1 PRPGRSPGPRR
12 LESDSARHQVLIPL
26 TPYDLTGLAAAAE
39 DDRWPRDTVVVVGER
54 IAIGAGRR
62 RDENVAGSGLGQGD
76 VTNEHVAGLT
86 VLAGDMAALGAGRER
101 TVSDD
106 RLIR

>member
-1 PRPGRSPGPRR
+1 
-12 LESDSARHQVLIPL
+12 
-26 TPYDLTGLAAAAE
+26 DLTGLAAAAE

-54 IAIGAGRR
+54 IAVGAGRR
-62 RDENVAGSGLGQGD
+62 RDEDVAGGGLGQGN

-106 RLIR
+106 RLIRRVVEHRPEVVRHTAIDGDPGRRSEERRV